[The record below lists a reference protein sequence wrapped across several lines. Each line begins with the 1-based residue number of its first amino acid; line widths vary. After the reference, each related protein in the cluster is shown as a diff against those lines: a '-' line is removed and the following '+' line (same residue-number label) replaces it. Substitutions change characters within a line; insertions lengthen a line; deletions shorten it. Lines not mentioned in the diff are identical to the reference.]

1 MTRKDYV
8 LIATRLIELRQDLK
22 EFCEGCEGSEPFDRF
37 MSRLCADLKQDNP
50 NFDSAK
56 FREKVYHG

>member
-8 LIATRLIELRQDLK
+8 LIARLLNE
-22 EFCEGCEGSEPFDRF
+22 CFDRHP
-37 MSRLCADLKQDNP
+37 MSLQAGVRDAIIVRFKAGLAEANP

-56 FREKVYHG
+56 FEAACLKGIK